1 MRTSDGRRIVSG
13 KLVRCGDLSEFS
25 EQDRKAFAL
34 LSDTV
39 IDFRT
44 DGERREKPD
53 IKIPGIRYHHIPVL
67 DSLTAGITR
76 EKAADRNVFSR
87 FGAEPDKARRYMCD
101 MYHSFA
107 ESDLAAAGYA
117 QFIRILMKPHER
129 AVVWHCTA
137 GKDRAGIGAAIV
149 EEILGVKRDDV
160 IDDYLMTNECLHG
173 DIAFLTEFVKGQ
185 AGKDCVVNDEALGYL
200 LGAARDYI
208 EEYFRTIDN
217 KYGGFDLF
225 LRDGLKLTAEDV
237 QRLKTLYLVPEVA
250 IPKAKLPC
258 RQQADS
264 AACCSGNESHKD
276 EKHQREEIGET

>member
-1 MRTSDGRRIVSG
+1 MSTSKLLVFEKLHNIRDLGGMRASDGRRIVSG

-25 EQDRKAFAL
+25 GQDRKAFAL

-137 GKDRAGIGAAIV
+137 GKDRAGIGAAII
-149 EEILGVKRDDV
+149 EEILGVSREDV
-160 IDDYLMTNECLHG
+160 TNDYLATNEYLKE
-173 DIAFLTEFVKGQ
+173 DVAFLTEFVKAQ
-185 AGKDCVVNDEALGYL
+185 AGEGSVVTDEALRYL
-200 LGAARDYI
+200 FGAERDYI
-208 EEYFRTIDN
+208 EEYYHTIDC
-217 KYGGFDLF
+217 KYGSFGSF
-225 LRDGLKLTAEDV
+225 LRDGLKLTVNDI
-237 QRLKTLYLVPEVA
+237 QKLQSQYL
-250 IPKAKLPC
+250 
-258 RQQADS
+258 
-264 AACCSGNESHKD
+264 
-276 EKHQREEIGET
+276 T

>member
-1 MRTSDGRRIVSG
+1 MSTSKLLVFEKLHNIRDLGGMRACDGRRIVSG
-13 KLVRCGDLSEFS
+13 KLVRCGDLSELS

-53 IKIPGIRYHHIPVL
+53 IKIPDIRYHHIPVL

-149 EEILGVKRDDV
+149 EEILGVERNAV
-160 IDDYLMTNECLHG
+160 VDDYLATNKYLQG
-173 DIAFLTEFVKGQ
+173 DIAFLTEFVKSQ
-185 AGKDCVVNDEALGYL
+185 AGEDGLVTEEALKYL
-200 LGAARDYI
+200 FGAERDYI
-208 EEYFRTIDN
+208 EEYYQTIES
-217 KYGGFDLF
+217 KYGSFGGF
-225 LRDGLKLTAEDV
+225 LRDGLGLSREDIL
-237 QRLKTLYLVPEVA
+237 QIQSLYL
-250 IPKAKLPC
+250 
-258 RQQADS
+258 
-264 AACCSGNESHKD
+264 
-276 EKHQREEIGET
+276 T